1 MNADLKAWKVLINI
15 KCRRLLEIKIKQKRL
30 KTMNNDN
37 EKNYTKPPE
46 TTKEKPP
53 GIWVWMKKV
62 GEKRIYDE
70 ELNVA
75 VLKESLR
82 VTSIIK
88 TSNRVILSTGSQERG
103 QRFHEVQKM
112 IHVLKKH
119 LRKKCV

>member
-1 MNADLKAWKVLINI
+1 MLVNI
-15 KCRRLLEIKIKQKRL
+15 KCRGLLEIKIKQKHP

-37 EKNYTKPPE
+37 EKKYTKPPE
-46 TTKEKPP
+46 MTKEKPP
-53 GIWVWMKKV
+53 GVWVWRKKV

-70 ELNVA
+70 ELHVA

-82 VTSIIK
+82 VTNIIK
-88 TSNRVILSTGSQERG
+88 TSNRGLLSTGSQEHG
-103 QRFHEVQKM
+103 QRFNEVQKM

>member
-37 EKNYTKPPE
+37 EKNYTNPPE